1 MWFPMM
7 IPSLPAS
14 FLALSGSGAGPASEV
29 RAAFATL
36 DRAQQR
42 LLDAVVFEGQSCAR
56 IAQSIGAAAPE
67 VRQRVGE
74 AMLALRARMSSVAS
88 GSVASGSVASGSS
101 GSGVVDGDR
110 GGAVAAML
118 VLRALGAL
126 DPDETELVDMML
138 LHQPALQRAYDDDC
152 ALVAELCLAMPRV
165 APAPSVLA
173 RLGGSIDDDLA
184 AN

>member
-1 MWFPMM
+1 MTPG
-7 IPSLPAS
+7 LPAS
-14 FLALSGSGAGPASEV
+14 FLAPSASGPASEV

-36 DRAQQR
+36 ERAQQR

-74 AMLALRARMSSVAS
+74 AMLALRARMPGAAASS
-88 GSVASGSVASGSS
+88 GSAGAA

-173 RLGGSIDDDLA
+173 RLGGSIDDDLD

>member
-7 IPSLPAS
+7 TPGLPAS
-14 FLALSGSGAGPASEV
+14 FLAPSGAGAGPASEV

-74 AMLALRARMSSVAS
+74 AMLALRARAS
-88 GSVASGSVASGSS
+88 AAP